1 MRTEPAVATVSVI
14 DHTRTDREAFGPLI
28 TRGGWQP
35 SFFASAE
42 ELLAAPCE
50 AVPSCL
56 LLDLHLPGIGGLGLQ
71 SLLAQRPELSIIFIT
86 DHIDLPVI
94 VRALKAGAVD
104 VLARPLVADTVSV
117 SITAALE
124 HSRQLLRRKAELEKV
139 QKRYTTL
146 SNREREVMALVVSG
160 CLNKQVGAQLS
171 ISIITVKAHR
181 GRVMRKMAAESL
193 PHLVRISNDL
203 EITPVAP
210 RAHQR
215 GPTASQVPM
224 FAA

>member
-14 DHTRTDREAFGPLI
+14 DQNHTDREVLGPLI

-35 SFFASAE
+35 CFFTSAE
-42 ELLAAPCE
+42 ELLAAPCV

-56 LLDLHLPGIGGLGLQ
+56 LLDLRLPGIGGLGLQ
-71 SLLAQRPELSIIFIT
+71 SLLARRPELSIIIIT

-94 VRALKAGAVD
+94 VRILKAGAVD
-104 VLARPLVADTVSV
+104 VLARPLVAETIAV

-124 HSRQLLRRKAELEKV
+124 HSRERLRRKAELEQV
-139 QKRYTTL
+139 HKRYTTL
-146 SNREREVMALVVSG
+146 SNREREVMTLVVSG
-160 CLNKQVGAQLS
+160 CMNKQVGERLS

-203 EITPVAP
+203 DITPIAP
-210 RAHQR
+210 RGHRR
-215 GPTASQVPM
+215 GSTASQVPM